1 LLNYLAEI
9 FEVEMAVGSVG
20 RLRQAIS
27 DAVAMPVAE
36 VHEYVQQQA
45 QVSIDET
52 SFQQGNADGQNP
64 TGTFMLV
71 MGCGDS
77 LGVLLPGA
85 IEPFSGSRPNDSG
98 QNG

>member
-1 LLNYLAEI
+1 MVVRLLAEI

-77 LGVLLPGA
+77 SV
-85 IEPFSGSRPNDSG
+85 RRK
-98 QNG
+98 